1 MSGSF
6 SLKNVFV
13 SSGIDSENSNRKNF
27 GQIHML
33 YPLCDSITK
42 LKALCLMCNDG
53 TEAIFSKRIIS
64 DENQTSIG
72 SVDKYM
78 AVCRTCYFSGYV

>member
-1 MSGSF
+1 
-6 SLKNVFV
+6 
-13 SSGIDSENSNRKNF
+13 
-27 GQIHML
+27 ML

-78 AVCRTCYFSGYV
+78 AVCRTCYFK